1 MTEKK
6 STLQEAREEVAV
18 RYFRLVDA
26 ADPAILDLF
35 TDDAQMFFPKFG
47 IATGKD
53 QIAAFAQGFARE
65 ISSIQ
70 HDIPGLTVISSGNFV
85 VTEGSVRGATGSG
98 AAFPDGESSYGLFCN
113 VFEFE
118 DERIKRLHIYEDP
131 DFAGTHTEGVA
142 WGKSVRDTLTTP

>member
-1 MTEKK
+1 MNENK
-6 STLQEAREEVAV
+6 STLKETREEVAV
-18 RYFRLVDA
+18 RYFRLVDS

-47 IATGKD
+47 IAFGKD
-53 QIAAFAQGFARE
+53 QIAAFAQGFAGQ

-70 HDIPGLTVISSGNFV
+70 HDIPGLTVISSGNYV
-85 VTEGSVRGATGSG
+85 VTEGSVQGTTRSG
-98 AAFPDGESSYGLFCN
+98 AAFPDGKSSYGLFCN

-131 DFAGTHTEGVA
+131 DFGHTHAEGVA
-142 WGKSVRDTLTTP
+142 WGKSVQDTIATL

>member
-1 MTEKK
+1 MNEKK
-6 STLQEAREEVAV
+6 STLQEKREEVAV
-18 RYFRLVDA
+18 RYFRLVDS

-53 QIAAFAQGFARE
+53 QIAAFAQGFAGQ

-70 HDIPGLTVISSGNFV
+70 HDIPGLTVISSGNYV
-85 VTEGSVRGATGSG
+85 VTEGSVRGTTKSG
-98 AAFPDGESSYGLFCN
+98 AAFPDGKSSYGLFCN

-131 DFAGTHTEGVA
+131 DFASTHTDGIN
-142 WGKSVRDTLTTP
+142 WGESVRDSM

>member
-1 MTEKK
+1 MNEKK
-6 STLQEAREEVAV
+6 STLQEAREEAAV
-18 RYFRLVDA
+18 RYFHLVDS

-53 QIAAFAQGFARE
+53 QIAAFAQGFASQ

-70 HDIPGLTVISSGNFV
+70 HDIPALTVISSGNHV
-85 VTEGSVRGATGSG
+85 VTEGSVRGTTKSG
-98 AAFPDGESSYGLFCN
+98 AAFPDGTSSYGLFCN

-118 DERIKRLHIYEDP
+118 GERIKRLHIYEDP
-131 DFAGTHTEGVA
+131 DFAGTHSDGIN
-142 WGKSVRDTLTTP
+142 WGASVRDTM